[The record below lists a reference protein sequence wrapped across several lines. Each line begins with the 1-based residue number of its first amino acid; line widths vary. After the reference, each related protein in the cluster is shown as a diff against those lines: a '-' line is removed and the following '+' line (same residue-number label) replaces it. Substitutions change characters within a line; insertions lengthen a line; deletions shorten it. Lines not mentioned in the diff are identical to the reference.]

1 MTLEL
6 TMCYGCWKLRVAKG
20 LSTPVA
26 SQPSHKNVSPSEWDH
41 APHSSSQQQQTI
53 ASANAFERSETDAAE
68 EFPATEDEG
77 YCVYLLIID

>member
-1 MTLEL
+1 MD
-6 TMCYGCWKLRVAKG
+6 CWKLRVAKG
-20 LSTPVA
+20 QATPSVA
-26 SQPSHKNVSPSEWDH
+26 SQHKNVSPSEWDH
-41 APHSSSQQQQTI
+41 APQSSSQQQQMT